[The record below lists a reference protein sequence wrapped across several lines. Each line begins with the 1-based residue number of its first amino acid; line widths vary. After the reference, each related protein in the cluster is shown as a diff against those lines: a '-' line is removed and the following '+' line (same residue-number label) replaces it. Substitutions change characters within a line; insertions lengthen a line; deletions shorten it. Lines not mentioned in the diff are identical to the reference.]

1 LILKGEFVAYLP
13 EILPTILAT
22 ATLKPEMGIAGKGA
36 GELEDV
42 LNEIKPD
49 SSGKK

>member
-1 LILKGEFVAYLP
+1 LILKADFVPYLG

-22 ATLKPEMGIAGKGA
+22 ATLKPEMGIAGKGK

-42 LNEIKPD
+42 LSEIKPE
-49 SSGKK
+49 SSGRK